1 MLSTMKY
8 KWRWPTYHQEHNLQD
23 HSPPSHDHHR
33 VHDDVHDDD
42 GDDGTPQYGEAW
54 EGGWSYS

>member
-1 MLSTMKY
+1 MKY